1 MKKLTS
7 LLSAMALSLLLSVST
22 YAETITTKSGGNVAT
37 GVTID
42 PTPIIICGVALVVAI
57 IAFVVLTI
65 LKKKK

>member
-7 LLSAMALSLLLSVST
+7 LLSAMALSLVMSISC

-37 GVTID
+37 GVTIS